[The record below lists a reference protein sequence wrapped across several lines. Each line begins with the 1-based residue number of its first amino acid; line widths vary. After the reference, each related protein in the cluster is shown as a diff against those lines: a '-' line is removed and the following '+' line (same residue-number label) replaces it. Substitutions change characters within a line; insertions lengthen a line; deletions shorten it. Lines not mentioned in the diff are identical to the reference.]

1 MAARKRP
8 SLKGRGAEIF
18 LSDPD
23 ANADADTEHQHAR
36 MPEARQAHTPQ
47 DPKAGKP
54 AHPNARMPA
63 YPYSGRKE
71 KATFYLPEELLFA
84 LEEIW
89 RDLRVLTRTKVTKS
103 DIVQAALER
112 AAGEFRENG
121 AASRLLADLGLE
133 LHAQAGLDQTNGR

>member
-18 LSDPD
+18 LSEP
-23 ANADADTEHQHAR
+23 AADAERPHAR
-36 MPEARQAHTPQ
+36 IPEARQARTPEY
-47 DPKAGKP
+47 PKAGKP
-54 AHPNARMPA
+54 AHPNTRRPEG
-63 YPYSGRKE
+63 PYSGRKE

-89 RDLRVLTRTKVTKS
+89 RDLRVLTHTKVTKS

-121 AASRLLADLGLE
+121 AASRLLVELGLE
-133 LHAQAGLDQTNGR
+133 LHAQASLDQTNGR